1 MKCWRSWGTPSVRS
15 PTRGSIRRR
24 AGERR
29 GCASTTTATAS
40 RTPRASPGLARR
52 TVSTERL
59 SAAPVRAEGRPWRRE
74 TMNPIVFDALLV
86 RGEGRTVRAIVDSIC
101 LELDAEDVI
110 AIAELPAPAALIE
123 GAAIP
128 ARVTLRGG

>member
-1 MKCWRSWGTPSVRS
+1 
-15 PTRGSIRRR
+15 
-24 AGERR
+24 
-29 GCASTTTATAS
+29 
-40 RTPRASPGLARR
+40 
-52 TVSTERL
+52 
-59 SAAPVRAEGRPWRRE
+59 
-74 TMNPIVFDALLV
+74 MNPIVFDALLV

-128 ARVTLRGG
+128 ARVTLRGGARLLKVAPAAAYRERLFRQRLPFSLATRQHPATGDDGELRRAEDAFFAARGLGDLPP